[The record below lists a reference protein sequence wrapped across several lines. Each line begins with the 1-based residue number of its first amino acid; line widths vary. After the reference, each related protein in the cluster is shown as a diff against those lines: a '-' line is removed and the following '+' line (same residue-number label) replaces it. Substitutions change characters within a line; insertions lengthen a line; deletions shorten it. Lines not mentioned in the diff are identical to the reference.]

1 MALDDIVGGFIDPDG
16 GVLVVSQLH
25 DYSAN
30 NPRTMGQTYINPGG
44 SVGAS
49 EVLQR
54 QEQEFQLVDT
64 GASDNGNG
72 ILVWDRYDASDAF
85 TRHTW
90 VSTRQPGQLLSAP
103 AAFGSVTR
111 SGSAPSAA
119 IADDGSAAVFYS
131 DGSSCVDGKA
141 AGPAPWV
148 ATRAAGSSKWVTT
161 SRGAAVRSQLA
172 VPASGG
178 SRIVALYYD
187 SLNPCGTWPV
197 PVSYKLGLS
206 GQSQSLT
213 APQGVAVGASNDH
226 ITVASAVNASGVAAA
241 LVHATGDT
249 AVSASTLI
257 TVNAPGASPKKL
269 TTATPTISGTAAVGK
284 KLTAVPGTWTR
295 GAKLTYQWYASGTAI
310 ADATAASFTVTAAQL
325 DKAMTVKVTGSLSGY
340 ATVSKTSAATAKA
353 AKGTLTTATPKI
365 AGTAKVGKKLT
376 VTAGTWTGGTKLTYQ
391 WYASGTAIA
400 KATAASFAVQPAQA
414 GKTITVKVT
423 GSKSGYTT
431 ASKTSKAT
439 AKVAKGTL
447 KTATPKITGT
457 AKVGK
462 KLKAVTGT
470 WTGGTKLTYQWYAAG
485 TAIKKATKS
494 TLTLT
499 SKQAGKKITVKVTG
513 KKSGHTTVTKTS
525 KATAKV
531 KK

>member
-1 MALDDIVGGFIDPDG
+1 
-16 GVLVVSQLH
+16 VLVVSQLH
-25 DYSAN
+25 DFGSY
-30 NPRTMGQTYINPGG
+30 NPRTIGQTYINASG

-49 EVLQR
+49 EALQR

-90 VSTRQPGQLLSAP
+90 VSTRRPGQLLSAP
-103 AAFGSVTR
+103 AAFGGVTR

-131 DGSSCVDGKA
+131 DGTSCVDGKA
-141 AGPAPWV
+141 AGKAPWV
-148 ATRAAGSSKWVTT
+148 ATRAAGGSKWVTT

-178 SRIVALYYD
+178 NRIVALYYD
-187 SLNPCGTWPV
+187 ALDPCGAWPV

-213 APQGVAVGASNDH
+213 SPQEVAVGASNDH

-241 LVHATGDT
+241 LVHATKGDT

-257 TVNAPGASPKKL
+257 TVNAPGSSPKK
-269 TTATPTISGTAAVGK
+269 
-284 KLTAVPGTWTR
+284 
-295 GAKLTYQWYASGTAI
+295 
-310 ADATAASFTVTAAQL
+310 
-325 DKAMTVKVTGSLSGY
+325 
-340 ATVSKTSAATAKA
+340 
-353 AKGTLTTATPKI
+353 LTTATPKI

-376 VTAGTWTGGTKLTYQ
+376 VTAGAWTGGTKLTYQ

-400 KATAASFAVQPAQA
+400 KATAASFTVQPAQA

-513 KKSGHTTVTKTS
+513 KKSGYTTVTKTS
-525 KATAKV
+525 KVTAKV